1 VSSASLA
8 RRPAR
13 AERPFDAI
21 DARDRVTG
29 DQLPQLAD
37 PRAAA
42 RAAGLRYV
50 SDTGPGIR
58 RRRVG
63 RSFSYRAP
71 DGQLVRDPETLRW
84 IRSLAIPPA
93 WTDVWISPVKNGH
106 ILATGRDAKGRKQ
119 YRYHPKWRE
128 VRDEAKYGRTIAFA
142 QALPKI
148 RARVEEDLG
157 KRGLPREKVVATVVR
172 LLEQTLMRVGNEE
185 YVKANR
191 SFGLTTLRD
200 RHVRLD
206 GSELKFRFKGKSG
219 KEHSVGVRDRRLAR
233 IVRQCQDLPGQ
244 HLFQYID
251 ENGERQS
258 IDSDD
263 VNEYLRE
270 ATGEDFT
277 AKDFRT
283 WAGTVLAAEA
293 LKAVEQANTPAAQKR
308 QLVLAIED
316 VAKKLGNTAAICRKC
331 YVHPTVIDSYL
342 EGSLLHALKERTEEE
357 MATSGHELR
366 PDEAAVMAL
375 LQRRLAVDAE
385 QAGKI
390 A

>member
-13 AERPFDAI
+13 AERSLDAI
-21 DARDRVTG
+21 GPRGRVRAE
-29 DQLPQLAD
+29 QLPELSD

-58 RRRVG
+58 RRRIG
-63 RSFSYRAP
+63 RSFSYRGP
-71 DGQLVRDPETLRW
+71 DGQLIRDRETLRW

-93 WTDVWISPVKNGH
+93 WTEVWISPVRNGH

-142 QALPKI
+142 QALPRI
-148 RARVEEDLG
+148 RAKVEEDLA
-157 KRGLPREKVVATVVR
+157 KRGLPREKIVATVVR
-172 LLEQTLMRVGNEE
+172 LLEQTFMRVGNEE

-191 SFGLTTLRD
+191 SYGLTTLRD
-200 RHVRLD
+200 RHVKLD
-206 GSELKFRFKGKSG
+206 GGELKFRFKGKSG
-219 KEHSVGVRDRRLAR
+219 KEHTVGVRDRRLAR

-283 WAGTVLAAEA
+283 WAGTVLAAKA
-293 LKAVEQANTPAAQKR
+293 LKAVEEANGPAAQKR

-316 VAKKLGNTAAICRKC
+316 VAKKLGNTVAICRKC

-342 EGSLLHALKERTEEE
+342 DGSLLNALKERTEEE
-357 MATSGHELR
+357 MAVAGHELR

-375 LQRRLAVDAE
+375 LQRRLAADAE

>member
-1 VSSASLA
+1 MPSASPA
-8 RRPAR
+8 RRPAPV
-13 AERPFDAI
+13 ERTLNQSDP
-21 DARDRVTG
+21 RDG
-29 DQLPQLAD
+29 APADQLPELLD

-63 RSFSYRAP
+63 RSFSYRGP
-71 DGQLVRDPETLRW
+71 DGQLIRDADTLRW
-84 IRSLAIPPA
+84 IKSLAIPPA
-93 WTDVWISPVKNGH
+93 WTDVWISPVRNGH

-128 VRDEAKYGRTIAFA
+128 VRDEVKYERTIAFA
-142 QALPKI
+142 QALPRI
-148 RARVEEDLG
+148 RATVDEDLG

-172 LLEQTLMRVGNEE
+172 LLEQTFMRVGNEE

-191 SFGLTTLRD
+191 SYGITTLRD
-200 RHVRLD
+200 RHVKFD
-206 GSELKFRFKGKSG
+206 GTELKFRFKGKSG

-233 IVRQCQDLPGQ
+233 IVRQCQELPGQ

-251 ENGERQS
+251 ENGERQT

-283 WAGTVLAAEA
+283 WAGTVLAAKA
-293 LKAVEQANTPAAQKR
+293 LQAVEEVNTPAAAKK
-308 QLVLAIED
+308 QLVQAIED
-316 VAKKLGNTAAICRKC
+316 VAKSLGNTAAICRKC
-331 YVHPTVIDSYL
+331 YVHPTVINSYL
-342 EGSLLHALKERTEEE
+342 DGSLLTALTERTEEE
-357 MATSGHELR
+357 LAASDNDLSGEER
-366 PDEAAVMAL
+366 AVMAL
-375 LQRRLAVDAE
+375 LQRRLAADAE